1 MHFSQKI
8 FLNQYIRNCFEFIVY
23 LYYERYAF
31 VHFVD
36 VTIPVCCLRSVHRAL
51 LNCTLSDSDDLK
63 SLLSSSPSADNFV
76 WCKINNLPL
85 VRLIILQPED

>member
-36 VTIPVCCLRSVHRAL
+36 VTVPVCCLRSVHRAL

-63 SLLSSSPSADNFV
+63 GCRYYLLLPAQITSSG
-76 WCKINNLPL
+76 
-85 VRLIILQPED
+85 VRLIIFRL